1 MSLPDVPMQTKTSF
15 KDPIEISN
23 YAILYMDVLNQRE
36 KLLQIVDL
44 PANQAEYESFVEL
57 LRDTYGV
64 VDGYARMFEAY
75 LAQTD
80 SEPPPTVPKHY
91 REQYKRFVGPP
102 IGQFLFSDSMLY
114 YMSLNEEEGAIP
126 AIRLHDL
133 LRAAASVFAGGLADG
148 RPARGGLDIGIAAK
162 FPRVGIYG
170 PGLYNAYAL
179 ENSVA
184 QYPRIVI
191 GPTLRNYLIESS
203 EYPGNS
209 KEVILTRTF
218 AEKCLGLIYEDY
230 DGVAALDYAGKAVR
244 EMSPQFREV
253 IVKAADFADRELQR
267 FKKAHDYKHSSRY
280 WLLVN
285 YLHNRIQTF
294 WN

>member
-1 MSLPDVPMQTKTSF
+1 MTMQAKTSF
-15 KDPIEISN
+15 KDPIKISN

-36 KLLQIVDL
+36 KLSKIVDL
-44 PANQAEYESFVEL
+44 PANEAEYESFVEL

-64 VDGYARMFEAY
+64 VDSYAEMFETY

-80 SEPPPTVPKHY
+80 IELPSNVPEHY
-91 REQYKRFVGPP
+91 RQQYKRFVGPG
-102 IGQFLFSDSMLY
+102 IGQTLFSDSMLY
-114 YMSLNEEEGAIP
+114 YMSLNEEEGAVP
-126 AIRLHDL
+126 TIRLHDL

-148 RPARGGLDIGIAAK
+148 SPARGGLDIGIAAR

-179 ENSVA
+179 ENNVA

-191 GPTLRNYLIESS
+191 GPTLRKYLIESS
-203 EYPGNS
+203 QYPGNS
-209 KEVILTRTF
+209 KEAVLRRTF

-230 DGVAALDYAGKAVR
+230 DGVTALDYAGKAVR
-244 EMSPQFREV
+244 EMSPQFREA
-253 IVKAADFADRELQR
+253 IIDGGRFAERELDR
-267 FKKAHDYKHSSRY
+267 FKSAHDYKHSSRY

-285 YLHNRIQTF
+285 YLHNRIQEF